1 MVMKVVYNFLM
12 SSLLFSLTF
21 SVLTCHVNGPCEY
34 NYTFIALSV
43 SDLNTIYWY
52 FLYIKNA
59 INSIHLLLINVYC
72 LFIW

>member
-1 MVMKVVYNFLM
+1 MVMKVVYNLLI
-12 SSLLFSLTF
+12 SSLLFSLNF
-21 SVLTCHVNGPCEY
+21 SFLTCHVNTPCEY

-43 SDLNTIYWY
+43 NDVSDLNTVYQY

-72 LFIW
+72 